1 LIDLTFGEAVGEKK
15 FSHVSGDVRKVVAEG
30 NKLHYY
36 IDDGPVSNVP
46 RHEVLEF
53 KSAKNMAD
61 TMRKLSDQHIPI
73 EDADGNQISR

>member
-1 LIDLTFGEAVGEKK
+1 MLGEAVGEK
-15 FSHVSGDVRKVVAEG
+15 FSYASGDVEKVVAEG

-36 IDDGPVSNVP
+36 INDGPVANVP

-61 TMRKLSDQHIPI
+61 TVRKLSDQHIPI
-73 EDADGNQISR
+73 VDADGH